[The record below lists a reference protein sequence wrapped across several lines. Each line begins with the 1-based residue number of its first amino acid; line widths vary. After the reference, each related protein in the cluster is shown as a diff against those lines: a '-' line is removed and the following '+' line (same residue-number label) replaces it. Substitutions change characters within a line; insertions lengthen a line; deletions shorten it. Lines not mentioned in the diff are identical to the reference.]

1 MESEKI
7 LRYNKGKTSH
17 VYPGNVKERLVE
29 EIESDQITV
38 QEAVHKYQVTRT
50 TLKQWI
56 RTYGQGATIPDAY
69 QHAPPLHKRQ
79 IINEIETG
87 KLTFLEALKKYKIS
101 ESTLYSWRKKYSND
115 IVSVKTTDNMKKNEE
130 SYPSSTESQHLEEL
144 KLKIIALETMIDI
157 AEKEFNIPIRKKCG
171 SKQ

>member
-1 MESEKI
+1 MESEKT
-7 LRYNKGKTSH
+7 LRNNKGKTSH
-17 VYPGNVKERLVE
+17 VYPGHVKERIVKEL
-29 EIESDQITV
+29 ESDQISV
-38 QEAVHKYQVTRT
+38 QEAIHKYQVART
-50 TLKQWI
+50 TLKKWV
-56 RTYGQGATIPDAY
+56 RTYGHGATTPDAS
-69 QHAPPLHKRQ
+69 QHAPTLYKRQ

-130 SYPSSTESQHLEEL
+130 SNPSSTESKQFEEL
-144 KLKIIALETMIDI
+144 KLKIIALETLIDI